1 MVPSSRLSPRLR
13 WDIKVRRTHAL
24 TKRLRRR
31 LRRASHTDLS
41 YYLLDTLARGQLL
54 SLSSSECFA
63 MAIQM
68 ELYRII
74 ISEMQDQQIIMLK
87 EVDGERTFPIVIGSG
102 EAYAID
108 RRLKGIPTPRPLTH
122 DLLANVIEQLGGSIE
137 QIEINDLEN
146 HTFFAR
152 IHIRKDG
159 QMLEIDSRP
168 SDAIALGIATTVP
181 IFVAEHVLDQVC

>member
-1 MVPSSRLSPRLR
+1 M
-13 WDIKVRRTHAL
+13 
-24 TKRLRRR
+24 LRRN
-31 LRRASHTDLS
+31 RRGES
-41 YYLLDTLARGQLL
+41 YCDSRADTRFGPTIRMSLDTFAPRQLL
-54 SLSSSECFA
+54 SSGARRQECEP
-63 MAIQM
+63 MAVQM

-122 DLLANVIEQLGGSIE
+122 DLLASVIEQLGGTIE

-159 QMLEIDSRP
+159 QLLEIDSRP

-181 IFVAEHVLDQVC
+181 IYVAEHVLDEVC

>member
-1 MVPSSRLSPRLR
+1 
-13 WDIKVRRTHAL
+13 
-24 TKRLRRR
+24 
-31 LRRASHTDLS
+31 
-41 YYLLDTLARGQLL
+41 
-54 SLSSSECFA
+54 
-63 MAIQM
+63 MAVQM

-122 DLLANVIEQLGGSIE
+122 DLLANVIEQLGGKIE
-137 QIEINDLEN
+137 RIEIHDLEN

-152 IHIRKDG
+152 IHIHQNG
-159 QMLEIDSRP
+159 QVVEIDSRP
-168 SDAIALGIATTVP
+168 SDAIALGIASTVP
-181 IFVAEHVLDQVC
+181 IFVAEHVLDEVC